1 MDSAIECL
9 NNHGLVFRQKL
20 CHTGNYNI
28 IIRVQTENLELQ
40 MHFEF
45 AYFYFFL
52 IHLELK

>member
-1 MDSAIECL
+1 MDSAIRCL